1 MGSFGIACTFV
12 TAHNRSR
19 RLLNVQE
26 RYQQNGMD
34 GKIPKYYVGVL
45 SWDYGEIGGLK
56 ALSPDMRARIEA
68 WFAGKLLPWLQQAQ
82 LAGTGYRFGASL
94 DL

>member
-1 MGSFGIACTFV
+1 
-12 TAHNRSR
+12 
-19 RLLNVQE
+19 
-26 RYQQNGMD
+26 MD

-45 SWDYGEIGGLK
+45 SWDRGELGGLK
-56 ALSPDMRARIEA
+56 ALSPEMRASIEA
-68 WFAGKLLPWLQQAQ
+68 RYAGKPSPWLQQAQ